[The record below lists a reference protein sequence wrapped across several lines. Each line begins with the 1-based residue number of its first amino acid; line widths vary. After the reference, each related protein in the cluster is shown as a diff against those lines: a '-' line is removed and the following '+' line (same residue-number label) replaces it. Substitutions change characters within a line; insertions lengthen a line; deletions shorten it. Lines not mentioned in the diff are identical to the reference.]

1 MINKTCS
8 DFINELG
15 SSAPVPGGGSAA
27 ALVGAL
33 GIALGTMANELTSG
47 KKKYAAKQAE
57 IEKLIERSKE
67 LTEKMKAAVEADVT
81 AFEPLAAAYRLPNG
95 TEEEKKARS
104 EAVQAGLPEAAKAPL
119 ELMKLSVE
127 SLKVLRECAAI
138 ENMLVISDVGT
149 GAAFCEAA
157 LRGARLNVLTNLRLM
172 NDASVREDFNG
183 KMTAIY
189 SEGMKTAAET
199 YDLVADKLSRS

>member
-1 MINKTCS
+1 MISKTC
-8 DFINELG
+8 DKFIDELG

-47 KKKYAAKQAE
+47 KKKYAEKQGI
-57 IEKLIERSKE
+57 IEALIERSVK

-81 AFEPLAAAYRLPNG
+81 AFEPLAAAYRMPNT
-95 TEEEKKARS
+95 TEEEKRARS
-104 EAVQAGLPEAAKAPL
+104 AAIQAGLPAAAQAPL
-119 ELMKLSVE
+119 ELMRLSAE

-157 LRGARLNVLTNLRLM
+157 LKGARLNVITNLRLM
-172 NDASVREDFNG
+172 EDSSAREEINER
-183 KMTAIY
+183 MAAIY

-199 YDLVADKLSRS
+199 YDLVADKLIRS